1 MTLFWYLKRMVFSTR
16 NLLMFVTLVAAG
28 IAVYR
33 SHQAVEQ
40 DQAQLKRLED
50 EVHST
55 ESSIRRFEE
64 SNWHNDPQMR
74 QAVWDEYEAIRNLR
88 ELCELSIPK
97 LADRHGNI
105 EPRGSQVISI
115 KRLPS
120 IRDRKGGPPVVFRVY
135 VPEDCELWLKYGAHG
150 DEDKVPSS
158 PDFESGL
165 LRQLA
170 NGDVGPYEKRLP
182 PGHHVI
188 SRKNGVITVNS
199 VVLLNATIKSTRSL
213 GGGVLMSNPKMQQMD
228 FQNGELSLWSLIS
241 EHMVLQS
248 DDAENDRTKI
258 STNLWLDDT
267 SSGFSD
273 FPGDQ

>member
-1 MTLFWYLKRMVFSTR
+1 
-16 NLLMFVTLVAAG
+16 MFVTLVAAG
-28 IAVYR
+28 IAAYR

-40 DQAQLKRLED
+40 DQARLKRLED
-50 EVHST
+50 EVRST
-55 ESSIRRFEE
+55 ESSIRNFEE
-64 SNWHNDPQMR
+64 RNWLNHPQMQ

-97 LADRHGNI
+97 LVDRHGNI
-105 EPRGSQVISI
+105 EPRGSQVVSI

-120 IRDRKGGPPVVFRVY
+120 IRGRKGGPPIVFRVY

-150 DEDKVPSS
+150 DEYKRPSS

-182 PGHHVI
+182 PGHHVL
-188 SRKNGVITVNS
+188 SRINGVITFNS
-199 VVLLNATIKSTRSL
+199 VVLLNAKLESTQGI
-213 GGGVLMSNPKMQQMD
+213 GGGVLTSNPKMQQMD
-228 FQNGELSLWSLIS
+228 FQDGELSLWSLIS
-241 EHMVLQS
+241 KSMVLQS
-248 DDAENDRTKI
+248 DDAESDRTKI
-258 STNLWLDDT
+258 CTNLWLDNT